1 MPMFNAVIQLPE
13 RGGAEYYVFAGS
25 KVAVMQNETKG
36 YDKLIQGPKSIWS
49 DCPIP
54 NNDYGIH
61 SKPLASSLIV
71 EASE

>member
-49 DCPIP
+49 DCPFP
-54 NNDYGIH
+54 NND
-61 SKPLASSLIV
+61 
-71 EASE
+71 